1 MRRFVC
7 AAALLLSVGGTACAT
22 AQAGGRSAGPALD
35 TPVPPPHVVQTPDE
49 PVAPARPE
57 GADTPREPVAARPA
71 SPKPVVPERTMPEKP
86 DPVPPPPLQTS
97 ANVAEVEKQARTLL
111 QQATRNLERIDYR
124 SLTADGRAEFDTAT
138 RFVRQAM
145 TALQEKDVTFAEQLA
160 RKAATLAAR
169 LVGREGPQRPVSAET
184 MPA

>member
-1 MRRFVC
+1 
-7 AAALLLSVGGTACAT
+7 
-22 AQAGGRSAGPALD
+22 
-35 TPVPPPHVVQTPDE
+35 
-49 PVAPARPE
+49 
-57 GADTPREPVAARPA
+57 
-71 SPKPVVPERTMPEKP
+71 MPEKP